1 MYIYVL
7 YVCAL
12 EEEMAALQEEFL
24 HHQQKVEEFE
34 NLKSE
39 HNQKFVGKWKRQ
51 IATFFHAY
59 LQEIFYI
66 YIRTCN
72 TFTLYLYYI
81 LIHIILHNVRYIHQQ
96 ILDLMNQFKT

>member
-1 MYIYVL
+1 MHNIFSIDAVVTNASMYVYRFHSNICNTFCTASLMYIYVL

-39 HNQKFVGKWKRQ
+39 HNQKFVGK
-51 IATFFHAY
+51 
-59 LQEIFYI
+59 
-66 YIRTCN
+66 
-72 TFTLYLYYI
+72 
-81 LIHIILHNVRYIHQQ
+81 
-96 ILDLMNQFKT
+96 